1 MRLRLTAPRGQHRK
15 SPCPSLIDDSGLES
29 ALANAGL
36 SHQADNAAFI
46 AFVGGASLGTW
57 IFALDGFYLIAP
69 IGLFIVA
76 GIFMSACAVAGLLSG
91 SARDYCH
98 QRVAL

>member
-36 SHQADNAAFI
+36 SHQADNAAPHIDAVQAI
-46 AFVGGASLGTW
+46 AETTELLGPAQQQSTARHRYSLIHTIRAARASRASITRTPSAVGAYGRS
-57 IFALDGFYLIAP
+57 
-69 IGLFIVA
+69 
-76 GIFMSACAVAGLLSG
+76 
-91 SARDYCH
+91 R
-98 QRVAL
+98 